1 MSKYR
6 TFAKLAAKG
15 LVASAVVGAIGILSS
30 GDALAQKSENTVRFG
45 LYQPIKILD
54 RLYNPHPET
63 NLTAPAV
70 FDNLLFYDAGER
82 KYKPQLAVSW
92 KRLDKLTME
101 FKLRKGVKFHDGS
114 AFDADDVV
122 YMVKFV
128 TNPKTKFRFKGSR
141 FGWIA
146 RAEKI
151 DSHTVK
157 IISKKP
163 YAATLSRMATALPIY
178 PSSVHGALKTKSDF
192 GRNPVGT
199 GPYKVTKVDSNKGI
213 FFEKNEN
220 YYAGS
225 KPAGKVAKLIAVPIP
240 DKQTQIAQLMSGGLD
255 IMYNVPKDQGDNL
268 AANPNLGIS
277 VTPTVSFVYV
287 LFDSADRSGFGHF
300 KNKKVRQAVLHA
312 INRPA
317 LVKALVPSQLQ
328 GAPLQRAI
336 CHDWHVG
343 CVSSVPTTKHDLAKA
358 KKLLAEAGL
367 AKGFNVEITTW
378 GPSRQI
384 AEAVSGQL
392 RKVGIKAKVDAL
404 KIGGF
409 VKKRAKGKVQMF
421 VSLWDN
427 GGAAPDVDTTAGFFF
442 RKGSRN
448 YMGDDQL
455 TQLYGA
461 GGSIFDLAKRQAIYQ
476 TAFDRVNSQAY
487 MMPLV
492 PLPVV
497 LAHTKEVVVHGG
509 HKNPEGF
516 ELNRLSW
523 K

>member
-1 MSKYR
+1 MKNFKTFSKIM
-6 TFAKLAAKG
+6 TTITVVVAA
-15 LVASAVVGAIGILSS
+15 GIMSS
-30 GDALAQKSENTVRFG
+30 GVALAQKSKDTVRFG

-54 RLYNPHPET
+54 RIYNPHPET

-70 FDNLLFYDAGER
+70 YDNLMFYDAAER

-92 KRLDKLTME
+92 KRLNAKSIE
-101 FKLRKGVKFHDGS
+101 FKLRKGVKYHDGS
-114 AFDADDVV
+114 DFDADDVV
-122 YMVKFV
+122 YMTNFV

-141 FGWIA
+141 FGWIKGV
-146 RAEKI
+146 EKI
-151 DSHTVK
+151 DRYTVR
-157 IISKKP
+157 IHSKGP
-163 YAATLSRMATALPIY
+163 NASMMSRLATALPIY
-178 PSSVHGALKTKSDF
+178 PSDVHGALKTKSDF

-199 GPYKVTKVDSNKGI
+199 GPYKVVKVDSNRGI
-213 FFEKNEN
+213 FFEKNKN

-225 KPAGKVAKLIAVPIP
+225 KPAGIVGKLIALPIP

-255 IMYNVPKDQGDNL
+255 IMYNVPKDQGENL

-300 KNKKVRQAVLHA
+300 KNRKIRQAVLHA

-317 LVKALVPSQLQ
+317 LVKALVPKQLH

-336 CHDWHVG
+336 CNDWHVG
-343 CVSSVPTTKHDLAKA
+343 CVSSVPPAKHDLAKA
-358 KKLLAEAGL
+358 KKLLAEAGVPN
-367 AKGFNVEITTW
+367 GFNVEITTW
-378 GPSRQI
+378 GASRQI

-392 RKVGIKAKVDAL
+392 RKVGIKAKVDSL

-409 VKKRAKGKVQMF
+409 VRKRAKGKVQMF

-427 GGAAPDVDTTAGFFF
+427 GGAAPDVDVTAGFFF

-448 YMGDDQL
+448 YMGDKEL
-455 TQLYGA
+455 VAYYKTGR
-461 GGSIFDLAKRQAIYQ
+461 SIFDLNKRKAIYQ
-476 TAFDRVNSQAY
+476 KAFDRVTTQAY

-497 LAHTKEVVVHGG
+497 LAHVKSVVVHGG